1 MKKIY
6 LTGIGP
12 GELKYLTL
20 QAVDV
25 LKNVELFLVPLKKG
39 RKEELL
45 KIRKNIIEGIARDKP
60 FRIIELPFPERRH
73 SKDYEEGVQKW
84 RNKKAEILRDAIE
97 NLMSDNE
104 TAALLLW
111 GDPALYDGHIDI
123 VRGLLE
129 DGLDI
134 EFEVIPG
141 ITSIQVLTADHK
153 IPLNQIGESILI
165 TTGRRLRELKE
176 NTGSPKNRK
185 IFRGNSDKINNVVVM
200 LDNYETFNRFRDSG
214 LYIYW
219 GAYLGTPDEI
229 VISGKLSEV
238 ADKITQTRR
247 EMKKKK
253 GWIMETYVLRRR

>member
-6 LTGIGP
+6 LTGIGT

-20 QAVDV
+20 QAIEA
-25 LKNVELFLVPLKKG
+25 LKNVNVFLVPLKKG

-45 KIRKNIIEGIARDKP
+45 KIRKNLIDGIKREKP
-60 FRIIELPFPERRH
+60 FRTIELPFPERRP
-73 SKDYEEGVQKW
+73 SKDYEKGVQKW
-84 RNKKAEILRDAIE
+84 RYDKAEILRDIVE
-97 NLMSDNE
+97 NQMYEDE

-123 VRGLLE
+123 VNGLIE
-129 DGLDI
+129 KGLNI

-141 ITSIQVLTADHK
+141 ITSIQMLAASHK

-165 TTGRRLRELKE
+165 TTGRRLKEL
-176 NTGSPKNRK
+176 
-185 IFRGNSDKINNVVVM
+185 RGDEINNVVVM
-200 LDNYETFNRFRDSG
+200 LDNYETFNRFRDSD

-219 GAYLGTPDEI
+219 GAYLGTSDEML
-229 VISGKLSEV
+229 ISGRISEV
-238 ADKITQTRR
+238 ADTIIQTRR

-253 GWIMETYVLRRR
+253 GWVMETYMIMIRK